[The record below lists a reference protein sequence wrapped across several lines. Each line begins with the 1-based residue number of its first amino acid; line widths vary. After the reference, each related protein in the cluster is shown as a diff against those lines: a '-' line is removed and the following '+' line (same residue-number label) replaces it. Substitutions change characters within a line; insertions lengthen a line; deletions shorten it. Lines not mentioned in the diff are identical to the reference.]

1 MKNQKT
7 SKSTLARSEDGTVQL
22 TLAIPTSKVD
32 LANKE
37 AFAELVKETEV
48 PGFRKGKAPVDV
60 ARQHVSAQKLTERVL
75 GKLLPDA
82 YADALEEHKIRPI
95 LAPRFELLNVAEG
108 KDWQIRAI
116 TCEFP
121 RLELG
126 DYKKSISTRV
136 RAKDI
141 WVPGETTP
149 SAGSGQAKERPREE
163 KEQEVLASLLE
174 TVQVQIPRLLIE
186 EEVNHRLAR
195 LVEQTQA
202 LGLTV
207 EKYLASIGKT
217 AEQIRAQYAK
227 DAETSIKIELILNSI
242 AEKEGISVSELEIDE
257 VIKTAPDSQ
266 TQERLKTP
274 PQRLLIKGVLA
285 RRKALD
291 ELVALL

>member
-22 TLAIPTSKVD
+22 TLAIPVSQVD

-60 ARQHVSAQKLTERVL
+60 ARQHILPQKLTERVL

-82 YADALEEHKIRPI
+82 YADAIEEHKIRPI
-95 LAPRFELLNVAEG
+95 LAPRFELLAVAEG

-126 DYKKSISTRV
+126 DYKQSLLLRSK
-136 RAKDI
+136 KDI
-141 WVPGETTP
+141 WVPGKAP
-149 SAGSGQAKERPREE
+149 STGSGQAKERPREE

-174 TVQVQIPRLLIE
+174 TVRVQIPRLLIE

-207 EKYLASIGKT
+207 EKYLASVSKT

-291 ELVALL
+291 GLVALL